1 MFRGRGI
8 DIAALKCDSISTMRA
23 IDPNNIPAI
32 VNAIEQVL
40 GAGHP
45 ISRTVQAAA
54 IDPDL
59 ARDAWN
65 AIENLPENQRRAIA
79 GILSGTMMPGL

>member
-1 MFRGRGI
+1 
-8 DIAALKCDSISTMRA
+8 MRA
-23 IDPNNIPAI
+23 FDPNNIPAI

-40 GAGHP
+40 GAGHQ

-59 ARDAWN
+59 ARDAGN

-79 GILSGTMMPGL
+79 GILSGTMMPGLLEK